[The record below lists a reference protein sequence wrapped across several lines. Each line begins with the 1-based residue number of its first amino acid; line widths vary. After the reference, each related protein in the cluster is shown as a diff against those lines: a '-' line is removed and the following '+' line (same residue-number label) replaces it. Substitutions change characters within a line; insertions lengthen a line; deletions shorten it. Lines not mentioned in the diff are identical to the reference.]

1 MKTLA
6 GLATT
11 ILLALGAATAAA
23 APSTTASTSL
33 GGAPTSGQTL
43 AVTFT
48 LFTTKPVVPYEYALE
63 NVCIT
68 TRSAGHYTIGQ
79 HDEIVTWTDTDDGTP
94 TGNPQVTMPVY
105 LQSVP
110 TGSSCRVS
118 LVTSTTAVKGSTMEY
133 TVG

>member
-6 GLATT
+6 GLATA

-23 APSTTASTSL
+23 APATSASPAL
-33 GGAPTSGQTL
+33 GGTPTSGQTL

-48 LFTTKPVVPYEYALE
+48 LFTTKPVVPYEYAIE

-68 TRSAGHYTIGQ
+68 TKSAGHYTIGQ
-79 HDEIVTWTDTDDGTP
+79 HDDIVAWTNTDDGTP

-110 TGSSCRVS
+110 AGSSCRVS
-118 LVTSTTAVKGSTMEY
+118 LVEGNVAVKGSTVAY
-133 TVG
+133 TVT